1 MSQIMIKYF
10 LVIVLFTM
18 ILQAQNKIISATPMR
33 KNEVVKSDTALYDV
47 YGLKYKLSQPIKY
60 IIQHSS
66 IGAATAF
73 SLYSISA
80 LRGDI
85 QDEMGIGFMAMP
97 IIGGFIGLIS
107 GTVYGIYKGNAD
119 EKTRKV
125 DDTFYHKSGKYGYC
139 FGVSSSNRAKKF
151 SLTNAITVKTESDIK
166 IFPEVL
172 ALSFEFARWDGT
184 EHRANELKWGIDGK
198 YYFSN
203 KSFFNV

>member
-1 MSQIMIKYF
+1 
-10 LVIVLFTM
+10 M

-166 IFPEVL
+166 IL
-172 ALSFEFARWDGT
+172 GYLLLTTKLYICGY
-184 EHRANELKWGIDGK
+184 GISK
-198 YYFSN
+198 RPN
-203 KSFFNV
+203 AV